1 LERPSARGGI
11 RGRHVAHAG
20 NRGVVGAAE
29 RARNPR
35 MHRDAG
41 GIATLLGCAAERVGR
56 KGRGQSTFGP

>member
-1 LERPSARGGI
+1 
-11 RGRHVAHAG
+11 
-20 NRGVVGAAE
+20 VVGAAE